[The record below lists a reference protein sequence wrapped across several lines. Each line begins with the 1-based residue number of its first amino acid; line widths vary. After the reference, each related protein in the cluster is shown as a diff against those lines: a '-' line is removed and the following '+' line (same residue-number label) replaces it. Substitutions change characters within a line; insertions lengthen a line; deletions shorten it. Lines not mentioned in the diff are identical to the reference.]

1 MRAPASS
8 KASVAVIR
16 QEGSNGDREM
26 AAALHAAGLAPWD
39 VAMTD
44 LVSGRI
50 TLERGSHSWPAGA
63 QTCTRLA
70 ALCSRSRNILE
81 RPPAVL
87 AVEPVVRHGE
97 GLLTRP
103 ASARLEG
110 GKILGH
116 ACRRCATARLLTES
130 RCCRTCA
137 LTVQSNPRWLTRRE
151 RAQLPFI
158 SVSTCVPTLS
168 ALRPSGMVPMAVSY
182 QCLRR
187 PKQSTE
193 SYSTARKSRCG
204 SKASVAVAVYF

>member
-1 MRAPASS
+1 MCA
-8 KASVAVIR
+8 
-16 QEGSNGDREM
+16 
-26 AAALHAAGLAPWD
+26 
-39 VAMTD
+39 
-44 LVSGRI
+44 
-50 TLERGSHSWPAGA
+50 PAGA
-63 QTCTRLA
+63 SRSSAGHTAGQPALNACTRLA

-168 ALRPSGMVPMAVSY
+168 ALRPSRSIVFSTPNSAHAQARAGGERLHEKAV
-182 QCLRR
+182 LRLGR
-187 PKQSTE
+187 S
-193 SYSTARKSRCG
+193 ARRRRCAGRVEKKSWAHHRQL
-204 SKASVAVAVYF
+204 